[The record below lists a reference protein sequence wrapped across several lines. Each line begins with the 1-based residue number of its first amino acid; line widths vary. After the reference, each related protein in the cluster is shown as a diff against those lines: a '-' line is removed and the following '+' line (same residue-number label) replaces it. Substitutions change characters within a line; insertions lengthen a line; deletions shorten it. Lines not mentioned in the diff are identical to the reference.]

1 MAKVYGQ
8 GIWPAQQRGGSIQI
22 AALLKN
28 LLDHPGMILPEWHHT
43 LFWEIARAHEA
54 VSGPVCLGTGS
65 RSTGS
70 RLQAPG
76 LLREGRS
83 SFVERS
89 FSTRARPN
97 LSATN

>member
-1 MAKVYGQ
+1 M
-8 GIWPAQQRGGSIQI
+8 
-22 AALLKN
+22 
-28 LLDHPGMILPEWHHT
+28 
-43 LFWEIARAHEA
+43 HEA

-89 FSTRARPN
+89 FSTRARPD
-97 LSATN
+97 LRVTKTTGVRGRDALWRVKFIELLMGRYATLARWSGRSI